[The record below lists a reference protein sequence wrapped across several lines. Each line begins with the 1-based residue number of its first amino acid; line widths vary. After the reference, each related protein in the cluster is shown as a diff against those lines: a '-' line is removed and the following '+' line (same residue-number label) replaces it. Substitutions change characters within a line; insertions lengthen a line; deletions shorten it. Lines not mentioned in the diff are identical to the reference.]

1 MIWNSFKE
9 KVPGFI
15 LVMFIVIFGSIISS
29 YINKFIMIE
38 TITLV
43 IFMGIIINNTIG
55 IKEIFQPGIT
65 FIMNKVIKLAI
76 ILLGFKLNFT
86 VLSAIGVKAFL
97 LVIFFV
103 PLVLF
108 LGWRLGKFF
117 DLESKTSLLIGIGSG
132 ICGVAAI
139 MALSPLV
146 KAKKEDIVIAASITS
161 FLGAIGVILFSFL
174 GTLNNF
180 PLNPTAFGIWSG
192 ISLHGVSH
200 AIAAAFSMGET
211 AGEAGTV
218 VKLTRVLM
226 LIPLS
231 VIFTKHFYNEGEETN
246 STKYSV
252 KNAWIQAFP
261 LYVVIFLLVMIL
273 NSVGMVPEKAGIFL
287 GDLSSKLFLMT
298 MTSMGLSLYLK
309 NVLVTGIKGLK
320 VGIILFSFVSIL
332 SYNLIGMLY

>member
-1 MIWNSFKE
+1 MFGDLVKE
-9 KVPGFI
+9 RIPGFL
-15 LVMFIVIFGSIISS
+15 LVLVIVLIGSALSGL
-29 YINKFIMIE
+29 INKYFMIE

-55 IKEIFQPGIT
+55 VGDIFQPGIT

-86 VLSAIGVKAFL
+86 VLSEIGGKAFI

-108 LGWRLGKFF
+108 LGWKLGKFF

-139 MALSPLV
+139 MALSPLI

-174 GTLNNF
+174 GTLSSF
-180 PLNPTAFGIWSG
+180 PLEPTAFGIWSG

-231 VIFTKHFYNEGEETN
+231 VIFTKHFYDKDDESNA
-246 STKYSV
+246 TKYSV
-252 KNAWIQAFP
+252 KNAWMQAFP
-261 LYVVIFLLVMIL
+261 LYVIIFLLVMIF
-273 NSVGMVPEKAGIFL
+273 NSVGVVPERAGSFL

>member
-1 MIWNSFKE
+1 MQKVVTLENISGIEAIMPERDENGGNFTKISLETGLEWVELIRCSTYIKNVAKIMSFDM
-9 KVPGFI
+9 P
-15 LVMFIVIFGSIISS
+15 
-29 YINKFIMIE
+29 
-38 TITLV
+38 
-43 IFMGIIINNTIG
+43 
-55 IKEIFQPGIT
+55 
-65 FIMNKVIKLAI
+65 AW
-76 ILLGFKLNFT
+76 KLNASQI
-86 VLSAIGVKAFL
+86 LSKNYGI
-97 LVIFFV
+97 